1 MKTASRC
8 HIQMLPLC
16 AWKVEVEEHHILEIW
31 RSQGAGYIT
40 GASSMR
46 HWRSYR
52 KIWGN
57 SLFCTS
63 SWTRSVRFTGRKE
76 SFPVFHQT
84 NGLPID
90 FYIINSADPFRF
102 LQRSVLIHVIPFST
116 DLLPASLHFAVF
128 VQIILCVFYGGLHIH
143 IRRGIARTTAATAE
157 VPRNN
162 SFFLHFLWVASK
174 IISM

>member
-1 MKTASRC
+1 M
-8 HIQMLPLC
+8 
-16 AWKVEVEEHHILEIW
+16 
-31 RSQGAGYIT
+31 
-40 GASSMR
+40 
-46 HWRSYR
+46 
-52 KIWGN
+52 
-57 SLFCTS
+57 
-63 SWTRSVRFTGRKE
+63 RFTGRKE

-128 VQIILCVFYGGLHIH
+128 VQIILCVFYGGLHMH
-143 IRRGIARTTAATAE
+143 IRRGIARTTAAIAE

-162 SFFLHFLWVASK
+162 SFFLTLF
-174 IISM
+174 MGCE

>member
-1 MKTASRC
+1 MMAPVRLSIRHCRRKFHEA
-8 HIQMLPLC
+8 L
-16 AWKVEVEEHHILEIW
+16 EVIPKDLRKQSVLYLIMNQIRAIYREEGKL
-31 RSQGAGYIT
+31 SGL
-40 GASSMR
+40 SSD
-46 HWRSYR
+46 
-52 KIWGN
+52 
-57 SLFCTS
+57 
-63 SWTRSVRFTGRKE
+63 
-76 SFPVFHQT
+76 
-84 NGLPID
+84 GLPID

-162 SFFLHFLWVASK
+162 SFFLTLFMGCK
-174 IISM
+174 

>member
-102 LQRSVLIHVIPFST
+102 LQRSVLIHVIPFPT

-162 SFFLHFLWVASK
+162 SFFLTLFMGCK
-174 IISM
+174 